1 MPGLRRLRDPRRD
14 AVVHARAR
22 HRAREHRLHQRDR
35 LRGALPVLHEHVR
48 DALDPRPR
56 AGDRDRP
63 RDDAA
68 RPLGLGRDGRRRRA
82 LDRRQPPDPRA
93 APQRQLQDPP
103 LQQPGLRADEGAV
116 LADERARDGDEVDAD
131 GLDRLALQ
139 PDLAG
144 DRRRGDVRR
153 ARDRH
158 RQEGDDRGAARRGRA
173 SRQRVRRDLPEL
185 PDLQRRRV
193 RLRPRRQGGRE
204 PDPPPPRRADH
215 VGQGRR
221 EGAAPAGRR
230 DDRSLRRGRGGRA
243 RARLDARRS
252 RRSRSRCRA

>member
-14 AVVHARAR
+14 AVVHAGAR
-22 HRAREHRLHQRDR
+22 DRAREHRLRQRHR

-82 LDRRQPPDPRA
+82 VDRRQPPDPRA

-103 LQQPGLRADEGAV
+103 LQQPDLRADEGAV

-139 PDLAG
+139 PDLAR

-158 RQEGDDRGAARRGRA
+158 RQEGDDRRCCAPRPSIAAARS
-173 SRQRVRRDLPEL
+173 SRSSRTARSSTTTRSTSCATT
-185 PDLQRRRV
+185 
-193 RLRPRRQGGRE
+193 
-204 PDPPPPRRADH
+204 RRA
-215 VGQGRR
+215 
-221 EGAAPAGRR
+221 
-230 DDRSLRRGRGGRA
+230 
-243 RARLDARRS
+243 
-252 RRSRSRCRA
+252 